1 MINDPYRVLGVMPS
15 ASDEEIKTAYKSL
28 IRQFSEDSEKMAEIN
43 EAYDTIMNLRR
54 GSFEQAAAGGF
65 AEVRHQIQNGN
76 YNDADSMLEAMPEKS
91 AEWFFLKG
99 SVCYA
104 KGWLNEAYANFSR
117 ACSMEPYNQEYS
129 SAFRHMNENR
139 NGYMRGYPN
148 DTGFG
153 SPDGRFGGCGVCDIC
168 QGLICAD
175 CCCECM
181 GGDCIPC
188 C

>member
-1 MINDPYRVLGVMPS
+1 MINDPYKILGVMPS

-43 EAYDTIMNLRR
+43 EAYDSIMNLRR
-54 GSFEQAAAGGF
+54 GSFEQAASNGF
-65 AEVRHQIQNGN
+65 AEIRHQIQNGN

-139 NGYMRGYPN
+139 NGYMRGDPN

-153 SPDGRFGGCGVCDIC
+153 NPDGRIGGCGVCDIC

-181 GGDCIPC
+181 GGDFIPC